1 MSLQQGHD
9 ATSVADWLG
18 RGAEVEEYEEVYM
31 SENWHEERDRLVK
44 LIEAIKSG
52 QVTHVD
58 QADMRELQTTN
69 LINVAALEARLKQLN
84 VRLGNEA

>member
-1 MSLQQGHD
+1 
-9 ATSVADWLG
+9 
-18 RGAEVEEYEEVYM
+18 M